1 MYPLAKILERKQRT
15 FLAVISVVFFGF
27 LIPGQSAVEKPG
39 PAGPSIVPKPVKL
52 EAGSGS
58 LQIGPKTSIV
68 LDSRAAETAQVG
80 EFLAAKLGRPTG
92 YSLDIRPAA
101 GQVPADVILLRTGDR
116 LSRLGN
122 EGYQLSVSRSGVKIE
137 AAAPAGLFYGVQTLL
152 QLLPAEVEGR
162 GKADGITWKIP
173 FIKIEDRPRFVWRG
187 VHLDVGR
194 HFFPKEFIKKYIDL
208 LAMYK
213 MNTFHWHLTEDQ
225 GWRVEIPKYPRLT
238 EVGGWRRET
247 MDDGVPHGGFYT
259 REDIREVVAYAKK
272 RFITIVPEIEMPGHS
287 QAALAAYPEL
297 SCSGGPFKV
306 GTEWGVIHDVYCAG
320 NEKTFE
326 FLQDVL
332 TEVIDLFPGD
342 FVHIGGDE
350 VPKLRWQNCVKCQE
364 RMKAEGLQNEDELQ
378 SYFIKRIETFLS
390 GKGKRLVGWD
400 EILEGGL
407 APNATV
413 MSWRGTAGGIEAARS
428 GHDVVMSPTSHCYFD
443 YYQGLYDEPRGI
455 GGFLPIDKV
464 YAYEPMPAELPA
476 EQARHILGA
485 QANLWTEY
493 LPESQ
498 QVEYML
504 LPRLLALS
512 EVVWSE
518 KSLRS
523 FSDFSRRIV
532 PHYDRLAA
540 ADVNFRL
547 PPPDGLGGKKLISG
561 PTQVPIYPP
570 FPGAEVHFTTDGT
583 DPTLDSPLLPG
594 APLEVKDSTVVKAR
608 TVLRGGRMSRVIS
621 TSFSRIGPEK
631 NGLDYAYF
639 EGSWLRLPNLE
650 GLTPVKTGRVFDL
663 SFEPAGQRQDNFA
676 LLFKGVLD
684 IERPGDYTFSMVADD
699 GALLIIDGKEIVRH
713 DGLFW
718 MLELSGRVRLDAGR
732 HPVQI
737 AYFQKSG
744 DRRLDIFCEGPGLE
758 KRLLFPHWLFRN

>member
-297 SCSGGPFKV
+297 SCSGGPFNV

-476 EQARHILGA
+476 EQAQHILGA
-485 QANLWTEY
+485 QANVWTEY

-621 TSFSRIGPEK
+621 TSFSRIDPEK

>member
-101 GQVPADVILLRTGDR
+101 GQVPANVILLRTGDR

-272 RFITIVPEIEMPGHS
+272 RFITIVPEIEIPGHS

-364 RMKAEGLQNEDELQ
+364 RIKAEGLKGEDELQ

-407 APNATV
+407 ARNATV

-547 PPPDGLGGKKLISG
+547 PPPDGLGGKKLISD

-621 TSFSRIGPEK
+621 TSFSRIDPEK

-718 MLELSGRVRLDAGR
+718 ILELSGRVRLDAGR